1 MFVEMTMAGLKRT
14 VTQIQAQALLAMGW
28 TKVLGASQDQDAGKK
43 DAPSQK
49 SPTTKRKAK

>member
-14 VTQIQAQALLAMGW
+14 VTEIQARALEAMGW
-28 TKVLGASQDQDAGKK
+28 TKVLGASQDNDAGKK